1 MSGQIFKK
9 LCSMNTLV
17 GKRVVSVGQNNGGM
31 DRQTER
37 QTDRQTE
44 RQTDGQADTHT
55 FANVPL
61 LKFVVRYKLNMKF
74 LERYIKYP
82 QSHPGKYFFADIQLD
97 SEPKFMNTIAI
108 VHNLGKFL
116 NYF

>member
-37 QTDRQTE
+37 QTDRQ
-44 RQTDGQADTHT
+44 ADTHT
-55 FANVPL
+55 FANIPL